1 MRLLLLLGVI
11 AACGSDDITVMARD
25 DIEVALPRG
34 TRADEPATQRLIAAI
49 EHGGKQRAVY
59 RCVRSAL
66 VLTIPTREPVAAA
79 RRRQPDGSFFELIVL
94 PTIDRV
100 DGAQL
105 DPIELD
111 LVLAYPD
118 DLVVFALAGRC

>member
-1 MRLLLLLGVI
+1 M
-11 AACGSDDITVMARD
+11 DRD
-25 DIEVALPRG
+25 DIDVALPRG
-34 TRADEPATQRLIAAI
+34 TRADEPATHRLIAAL
-49 EHGGKQRAVY
+49 EHGGKQRASY

-66 VLTIPTREPVAAA
+66 VLTIPTREPVRAAA
-79 RRRQPDGSFFELIVL
+79 RRQADGSFFELLVL

-100 DGAQL
+100 EGAEL